1 MNNQNQPT
9 LLTLLTILLVIL
21 ISLLSWDIYL
31 QKTTPPTVIDS
42 KFILY
47 LDSVKKSTDALLIK
61 VDSLERT
68 KTNVYREITKINL
81 KYDTIKITI
90 DSMLP
95 LDATFFLL
103 SKSRQLSSKGIE

>member
-1 MNNQNQPT
+1 MKVKEFFIPIS
-9 LLTLLTILLVIL
+9 LILLIGLV
-21 ISLLSWDIYL
+21 SWDIYL
-31 QKTTPPTVIDS
+31 QKTTKDNPIDP
-42 KFILY
+42 KFLLY
-47 LDSVKKSTDALLIK
+47 LDSVKKSTDALLSK
-61 VDSLERT
+61 VDSLEST
-68 KTNVYREITKINL
+68 KTNVYKEITKINL